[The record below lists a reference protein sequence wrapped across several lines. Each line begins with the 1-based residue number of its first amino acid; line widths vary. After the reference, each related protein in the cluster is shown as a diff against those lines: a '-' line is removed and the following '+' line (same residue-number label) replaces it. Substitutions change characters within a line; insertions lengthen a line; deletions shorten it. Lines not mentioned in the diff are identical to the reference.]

1 MCRHKIVTVPGKKSK
16 CKIEQM
22 AIENILKLKNIFLYV
37 YIYIHI
43 EVSVMD
49 KISLL
54 YKEYGRL
61 GQLSNLGYPPKE
73 MIHFQADVKQC
84 WSLEFSCSR

>member
-1 MCRHKIVTVPGKKSK
+1 MWSKLRKEIRENNTDVLSQNCYSTCK

-61 GQLSNLGYPPKE
+61 G
-73 MIHFQADVKQC
+73 
-84 WSLEFSCSR
+84 